1 VALLSAI
8 VGITADVP
16 AGAVTVRPMTPSPV
30 GALAVDGLRV
40 AGEPLSLSVAADG
53 SLGTIDAPPGLTVG
67 TAQPAR

>member
-8 VGITADVP
+8 VGVTADVP

-40 AGEPLSLSVAADG
+40 ASEPLSLSVAADG
-53 SLGTIDAPPGLTVG
+53 SLRTIDAPPGLTVG